1 MPCKASFLCGQKY
14 AIPFKITN
22 FAAIIRKV

>member
-1 MPCKASFLCGQKY
+1 MLCNAMFLWRQKY
-14 AIPFKITN
+14 AIPLKITN